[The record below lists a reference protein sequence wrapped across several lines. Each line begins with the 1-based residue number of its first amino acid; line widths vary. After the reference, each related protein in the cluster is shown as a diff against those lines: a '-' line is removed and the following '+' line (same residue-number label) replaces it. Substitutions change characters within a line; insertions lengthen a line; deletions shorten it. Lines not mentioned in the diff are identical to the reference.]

1 MTVLTNKLIKMN
13 KITNIKLS
21 GIDFEDYPD
30 FVDAYIESADYD
42 GEPMTDE
49 ELDELN
55 DDSDFVYNVV
65 WNNLNTDVSW

>member
-1 MTVLTNKLIKMN
+1 MNKN

-55 DDSDFVYNVV
+55 DDSDFVYDVV

>member
-1 MTVLTNKLIKMN
+1 MNKN

-42 GEPMTDE
+42 SEPMTDE

-55 DDSDFVYNVV
+55 DDSDFVYEVV

>member
-1 MTVLTNKLIKMN
+1 MNKN

-55 DDSDFVYNVV
+55 DDSDFVYDVV
-65 WNNLNTDVSW
+65 WNNLNTDVSC